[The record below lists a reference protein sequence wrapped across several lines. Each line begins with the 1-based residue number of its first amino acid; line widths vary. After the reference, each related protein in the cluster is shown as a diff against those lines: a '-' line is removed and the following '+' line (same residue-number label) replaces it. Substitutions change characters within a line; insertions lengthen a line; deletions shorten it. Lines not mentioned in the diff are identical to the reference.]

1 MFLRERQDK
10 IVSLVNAE
18 GRVTV
23 TALAERFDVTEDCI
37 RKDLRQLE
45 AAGALR
51 KVYGGAVSVSSCGAP
66 LASTKQGTRRKS
78 TARAFEKVC
87 RG

>member
-37 RKDLRQLE
+37 RKDLK
-45 AAGALR
+45 ALYDQGLVR
-51 KVYGGAVSVSSCGAP
+51 RVYGGAMSVD
-66 LASTKQGTRRKS
+66 TKQ
-78 TARAFEKVC
+78 
-87 RG
+87 